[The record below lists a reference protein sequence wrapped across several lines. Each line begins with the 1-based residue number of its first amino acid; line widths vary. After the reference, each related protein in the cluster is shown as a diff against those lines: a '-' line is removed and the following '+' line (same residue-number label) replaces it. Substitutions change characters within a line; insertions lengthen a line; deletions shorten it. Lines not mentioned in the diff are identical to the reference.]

1 MQPDD
6 SFSSD
11 VNIRFL
17 FHSCHKLF
25 FNSTIL
31 SYSLTLQN
39 ELPENKGILRY
50 TLIHI
55 HVAGQCK

>member
-39 ELPENKGILRY
+39 ELPENNGILRY